1 MRSTDVACSEDGT
14 KEAVL
19 ACWTCGAVL
28 FSSAGAVHNALHPGE
43 HRGRGGI
50 KMPQL
55 REAGFAR
62 KTVRASRTHGLILAM
77 AMLQA
82 QDVADF
88 MREPLDLLPDN

>member
-1 MRSTDVACSEDGT
+1 
-14 KEAVL
+14 
-19 ACWTCGAVL
+19 
-28 FSSAGAVHNALHPGE
+28 
-43 HRGRGGI
+43 
-50 KMPQL
+50 MPQL